1 MYPFLRHSCSAHL
14 RCTKHWEGHII
25 PPFNTLPLA
34 VREDHAQIIMQPV
47 SPDSPSLIPR
57 LPTSCHRGL
66 NFLDILR
73 ESCVSST
80 ILDPSISQC
89 RVLTRQLDLSSKVS
103 LSSRVSPPL
112 SLTSLS
118 PLAFP
123 FRSSPAAPPQPG
135 RVVQSAAQ
143 GRAPVWPDLCT
154 RHSPCRPCDP

>member
-1 MYPFLRHSCSAHL
+1 MPLPATLVQCTLSMYKALGGTYHPSL
-14 RCTKHWEGHII
+14 
-25 PPFNTLPLA
+25 NTLPLA
-34 VREDHAQIIMQPV
+34 VREDHAQIFVQPV
-47 SPDSPSLIPR
+47 SPDSPSLIPW

-80 ILDPSISQC
+80 ILDPSISRC
-89 RVLTRQLDLSSKVS
+89 RVLTRQLDPTVS
-103 LSSRVSPPL
+103 LSSCVSLPL
-112 SLTSLS
+112 SLTPLS

-123 FRSSPAAPPQPG
+123 CRSCPAAPPQPG

-143 GRAPVWPDLCT
+143 GRAPVRPDLCT